1 MNIYFN
7 NKREYKV
14 YRIEKSIF
22 RGMSIMIVKGELE
35 TIPYTIYVYITK
47 CGQYKIVQGREDIKL
62 NDSKLREA
70 VVIAKQNDGKARQKI
85 LSNDQ
90 LLELNFDLKHILN
103 NWKHKKFD
111 NCLNK
116 WIIELTETKQL
127 KWI

>member
-1 MNIYFN
+1 MRSNSLKFKGLKMNIYFN

-103 NWKHKKFD
+103 N
-111 NCLNK
+111 
-116 WIIELTETKQL
+116 
-127 KWI
+127 